1 MKKYFI
7 GLLLILTSSFVIFAI
22 SYAKPGVNLPL
33 IPSAHLNNTS
43 SERLSWIS
51 RAALDFYFDL
61 NIWRK
66 ADAGYVAIFAKDGK
80 VIHAT
85 AKGMADIDNRVAMN
99 TETRFRIASMTK
111 PITAIATLILI
122 EEGKLSLYDP
132 IEKFIPLAKKIR
144 VAVPGEQMFEGNIVT
159 EPLEL
164 SLIHI

>member
-7 GLLLILTSSFVIFAI
+7 GLLLILASSFVIFAT
-22 SYAKPGVNLPL
+22 SYAKPGVNLPS
-33 IPSAHLNNTS
+33 IPSASLNNTS

-122 EEGKLSLYDP
+122 EEGKLRLYDP
-132 IEKFIPLAKKIR
+132 IEKFIPLAAKIR
-144 VAVPGEQMFEGNIVT
+144 VAV
-159 EPLEL
+159 LEEEISDDKLVL